1 MLGFDN
7 FDDTWNT
14 INQLFVIKI
23 SGKVTGTLLNQSYK
37 RQWKKKKK
45 KKKKKEKTSNVLIQ
59 FFTV

>member
-7 FDDTWNT
+7 FDDTLNT

-23 SGKVTGTLLNQSYK
+23 SGKVTGILLNQSYK

-45 KKKKKEKTSNVLIQ
+45 KKDEEKSNVLIH